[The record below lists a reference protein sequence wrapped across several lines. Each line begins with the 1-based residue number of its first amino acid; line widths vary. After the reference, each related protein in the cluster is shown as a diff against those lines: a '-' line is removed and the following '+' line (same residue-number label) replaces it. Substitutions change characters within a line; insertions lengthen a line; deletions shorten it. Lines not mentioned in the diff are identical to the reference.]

1 MDGQVIYVSHN
12 YPLLRLFQD
21 YLNIAETSFFHAVY
35 RYDRTEIQTIYRN
48 YLYYS
53 DIDYDIV
60 ASAICSVIRTLEDY
74 YNGITVKHINR
85 LHSFIQAVMETSL
98 IDSIDY
104 TALLFN
110 KPKHL
115 FNL

>member
-1 MDGQVIYVSHN
+1 M
-12 YPLLRLFQD
+12 
-21 YLNIAETSFFHAVY
+21 SFFHAVY

-85 LHSFIQAVMETSL
+85 LHSFIQVVMETSL